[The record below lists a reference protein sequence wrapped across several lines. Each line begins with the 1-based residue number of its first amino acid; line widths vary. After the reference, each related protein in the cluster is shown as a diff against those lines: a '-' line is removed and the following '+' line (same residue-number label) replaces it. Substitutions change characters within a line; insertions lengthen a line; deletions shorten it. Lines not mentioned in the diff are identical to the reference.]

1 MELEQH
7 FDESEL
13 STCVRRVLLEYLR
26 DLDGE
31 APTGIYEMVLN
42 AVERPVLDLVLFQ
55 TGGNQS
61 RAAEW
66 LGINRTTLRKKMQ
79 QQGIK

>member
-1 MELEQH
+1 MELEPH
-7 FDESEL
+7 LDECEL
-13 STCVRRVLLEYLR
+13 STCVRRVLLEYLK

-31 APTGIYEMVLN
+31 APTAIYELVLN

-55 TGGNQS
+55 TDGNQS

-66 LGINRTTLRKKMQ
+66 LGINRNTLRKKMQ
-79 QQGIK
+79 QHGIK